1 MRKLDPAL
9 GKEEKKRK
17 GDRGMWTW
25 AERRRTKD
33 RERRTGKANGNIG
46 DRDRGTGKVDREVRQ
61 ECGKINEKVG
71 DGRTGIGKGGPGMR
85 EGQRTGEGDGDV
97 GRGKVS
103 EKGNWGRE

>member
-1 MRKLDPAL
+1 M
-9 GKEEKKRK
+9 
-17 GDRGMWTW
+17 
-25 AERRRTKD
+25 
-33 RERRTGKANGNIG
+33 
-46 DRDRGTGKVDREVRQ
+46 DREVRQ

-85 EGQRTGEGDGDV
+85 EEGQRTGEGDGDV